1 MHASPVLTCTNYPPV
16 AYLSYIYSFDIR
28 YFPHSLPS
36 PRGVNL
42 PRRWHSDFLAFQKAL
57 KSQKDVG
64 CQDGLVF
71 WIPLEKSYETKSGMI
86 FLNGTSQMM
95 EDEFA
100 DDPSQARSLFPF
112 RKWLRS
118 LHKTDYYAPELEL
131 GDAIV
136 FDQCT
141 VHAASGIN
149 TEGLLRRAYQLRF
162 VRNSV
167 DYVHDEKDDGIVTG
181 PPQHPVPG
189 VTMPQLWPNTLE
201 REDVVRA
208 AGPVV
213 FSRSD
218 WTQRMTRSPVFTL
231 FTSSMALK
239 TRLFGDAGEL
249 KGEPK
254 VGFDDVVRNILYRRQ
269 GKHIKI

>member
-1 MHASPVLTCTNYPPV
+1 M
-16 AYLSYIYSFDIR
+16 
-28 YFPHSLPS
+28 
-36 PRGVNL
+36 
-42 PRRWHSDFLAFQKAL
+42 
-57 KSQKDVG
+57 
-64 CQDGLVF
+64 
-71 WIPLEKSYETKSGMI
+71 EKSYETKSGMI
-86 FLNGTSQMM
+86 FLNGTSHMM
-95 EDEFA
+95 EEEFA
-100 DDPSQARSLFPF
+100 DDPASARSLFPF
-112 RKWLRS
+112 RAWLRS
-118 LHKTDYYAPELEL
+118 LDKTDYYAPELEL
-131 GDAIV
+131 GDVIV

-141 VHAASGIN
+141 VHATSGIN

-167 DYVHDEKDDGIVTG
+167 DYVNDEKDNGIVTG

-189 VTMPQLWPNTLE
+189 VTMPQLWPSTLE

-218 WTQRMTRSPVFTL
+218 WTHRMTRSPVFTL
-231 FTSSMALK
+231 FTSSMSLK

-254 VGFDDVVRNILYRRQ
+254 VGFDDVVRNILYRKQ
-269 GKHIKI
+269 GTQIKI